1 MLEDLDLGPRTFSR
15 EVWTA
20 CMGVDC
26 MDHGQLHSPPTVSH
40 QPTKEMVNSRSANNS
55 PWLETEFKSDDDYLT
70 FMDSLGMDV
79 RKDTERRSLNSL
91 QE

>member
-1 MLEDLDLGPRTFSR
+1 
-15 EVWTA
+15 
-20 CMGVDC
+20 
-26 MDHGQLHSPPTVSH
+26 
-40 QPTKEMVNSRSANNS
+40 MVNSRSADNS

-91 QE
+91 QEYVQKIINIYLERDAVASSISISI